1 MNTEDQPDFMRRL
14 MALAEVFDAK
24 LSPARSALYFE
35 ALRDVPMASVVQA
48 MNAAVKG
55 CKFFPR
61 PVELREFAQGNS
73 DDAAESAWLAFQT
86 GMRRLGAMASVSVR
100 DAALAETITAMFG
113 SWAEACAAELSPEMW
128 AAKRKEFGRIY
139 RVMRGRML
147 DGGRYLIGT
156 AERHNGQRGDWMRYT
171 PVGRIDMDGSVRSLS
186 PAEADAERQQLAAA
200 SNEFSRLDARS
211 VMARLASGQLQ
222 DGAA

>member
-1 MNTEDQPDFMRRL
+1 MNTEDQPDFLRRL
-14 MALAEVFDAK
+14 MALAEVFDVK

-35 ALRDVPMASVVQA
+35 ALRDLPMASAMQA
-48 MNAAVKG
+48 LNAAVKG

-73 DDAAESAWLAFQT
+73 DDAAEAAWLAFQSA
-86 GMRRLGAMASVSVR
+86 MRRLGAMASVSVR
-100 DAALAETITAMFG
+100 DAALAETVLAMFG
-113 SWAEACAAELSPEMW
+113 SWPEACAAELSPEMW
-128 AAKRKEFGRIY
+128 AAKRKEFGRTY

-147 DGGRYLIGT
+147 DGGRYLMGT
-156 AERHNGQRGDWMRYT
+156 AERHNGQRGDWLRYT
-171 PVGRIDMDGSVRSLS
+171 PVGRIDRDGTVLRLS
-186 PAEADAERQQLAAA
+186 AAEAEAERQQLAAA

-211 VMARLASGQLQ
+211 VMARLASGQQQ